1 MFGLKHMKRLL
12 PVILLFASAAS
23 QAVDYS
29 VTTTRTP
36 TTINGPG
43 HNAFSRHQLKLSDYP
58 RGAANN
64 SRLRKVSW
72 TATSFPQSVGE
83 RANIC
88 FRLRGVHD
96 AECIT
101 IIPGTP
107 GSSESFNNLGFSY
120 ASDVII
126 RHNAESG
133 PWQSKPLGPET
144 VTFHLTY

>member
-1 MFGLKHMKRLL
+1 MKGLL

-43 HNAFSRHQLKLSDYP
+43 HNAFSRHQLRLSDYP

-64 SRLRKVSW
+64 SRLRKISW
-72 TATSFPQSVGE
+72 TATSFPQSVAE

-88 FRLRGVHD
+88 FRIRGVHD

-101 IIPGTP
+101 IIPGAP

-133 PWQSKPLGPET
+133 PWQSKPLGSET